1 MSRRTTSLAGDVAH
15 MRAEKWKV
23 ETPSGQG
30 VRPGMWMHI
39 ARTCLE
45 FESEKPLNI
54 IPPDKEDEDQD
65 EEVEEGVEEPEH
77 GEEEEEEL

>member
-1 MSRRTTSLAGDVAH
+1 VEGGNTECAGCAADV
-15 MRAEKWKV
+15 R
-23 ETPSGQG
+23 
-30 VRPGMWMHI
+30 MHI

-65 EEVEEGVEEPEH
+65 EEEEEGVEAPEH
-77 GEEEEEEL
+77 AEEEEQEL